1 MTRQTSFVYI
11 ISDRTE
17 SADSDTYSV
26 SSVNNAHM
34 ELTSV
39 TSMNS
44 TIQHLYC
51 LLYSSGAHYK
61 NISCTNKQQQPTAL
75 NNPTTI
81 KTNQLFNNSNHINI
95 LFNNPTCKD
104 LTTTRKPP
112 NLQPN
117 SLHNKETA
125 TNQQP
130 RKPNNLQKKPSQHFP

>member
-1 MTRQTSFVYI
+1 MQ
-11 ISDRTE
+11 
-17 SADSDTYSV
+17 
-26 SSVNNAHM
+26 
-34 ELTSV
+34 L
-39 TSMNS
+39 
-44 TIQHLYC
+44 
-51 LLYSSGAHYK
+51 
-61 NISCTNKQQQPTAL
+61 PTPCHK
-75 NNPTTI
+75 PTTI

>member
-1 MTRQTSFVYI
+1 MQHVLIENLIIGLENSRLDKYWKYWSRFTLVGTVVGCASYCPWYVTMTRQTSFVYI

-61 NISCTNKQQQPTAL
+61 NIPPIISQISPAWM
-75 NNPTTI
+75 
-81 KTNQLFNNSNHINI
+81 LFNIVNI
-95 LFNNPTCKD
+95 L
-104 LTTTRKPP
+104 L
-112 NLQPN
+112 
-117 SLHNKETA
+117 E
-125 TNQQP
+125 
-130 RKPNNLQKKPSQHFP
+130 